1 MNTFQ
6 SIVSIGAAFAVVANA
21 ACTIDRAQDCIDFE
35 EMQQAVETMAG
46 DYTWRF
52 YTVDTEDENTL
63 RLFRFMGDE
72 TGVEIDN

>member
-1 MNTFQ
+1 
-6 SIVSIGAAFAVVANA
+6 
-21 ACTIDRAQDCIDFE
+21 
-35 EMQQAVETMAG
+35 MAG

-52 YTVDTEDENTL
+52 YSVDTEDENTL